1 MNFKD
6 TLKTDLDV
14 FLCQDEFGEIH
25 DLNGRKVTCIVQSP
39 TAREWF
45 QGQKYAGYEGISGR
59 EVVIMIKTKAWK
71 TYRGKGRCLL

>member
-39 TAREWF
+39 TAREMVSGTKIRRLRRHF
-45 QGQKYAGYEGISGR
+45 RTRSGYS
-59 EVVIMIKTKAWK
+59 
-71 TYRGKGRCLL
+71 C

>member
-45 QGQKYAGYEGISGR
+45 QGQNTPA
-59 EVVIMIKTKAWK
+59 TKAFPDAKWLFMLKRRLWK